1 MHVLDVAVIGLYFA
15 LIAYIG
21 YRTGRGNQ
29 GIEDFFLA
37 KRAMPWYVI
46 GLSVMATQAS
56 AITLIGT
63 TGQAYVDGMRFIQLY
78 FGLPL
83 AMVIL
88 CATLVPFFYRARV
101 FTAYEFLEKRFDG
114 KTRSLTSLLFLLG
127 RGLSD
132 AVVIYAPSVILAI
145 VFGIDEKTL
154 ILLIGAGATVYTAL
168 GGMRA
173 VMWVEAWQMAI
184 IFLGILFCLGAVVS
198 GLPEDVTIV
207 QAVKLAGAAGRTE
220 AVDFTLDPRV
230 TYTFWSGV
238 VGGIFLMLSYFGC
251 DQSQVQRYLTGRSLG
266 ESRLSLLFNAILKIP
281 MQFVILL
288 TGALLFVFYQFEKPP
303 PVFNPV
309 ALERLRASE
318 HGSELVSL
326 EREYDEA
333 FALRR
338 DKAAGLARALSTED
352 EPEARRSFL
361 EAEARFEGV
370 RDRVIELVKRDQGSA
385 FNDTNYVF
393 PTFVLTELPP
403 GVVGLILVAIFAA
416 AMSTVES
423 ELTALSS
430 ATVIDFYRR
439 YLKADGSDAH
449 YLAVSRAATF
459 FWGAFATVCAL
470 YMGALGSAIEAV
482 NRIGSYFYG
491 PILGVFILA
500 VGTRRAN
507 GHGAFAGVLAG
518 VAAVQLAARFSDVSF
533 LYYNLIGTA
542 AAVGVGYGLSLAF
555 PTSTRSV

>member
-1 MHVLDVAVIGLYFA
+1 MHPLDVVVVGLYIA

-21 YRTGRGNQ
+21 YRTGRGNK

-37 KRAMPWYVI
+37 KRAMPWYVM
-46 GLSVMATQAS
+46 GLSVMATQVS

-63 TGQAYVDGMRFIQLY
+63 TGQAYVDGMRFIQIY

-101 FTAYEFLEKRFDG
+101 YTAYEFLEKRFDG

-132 AVVIYAPSVILAI
+132 AVVIYAPAVILAI

-184 IFLGILFCLGAVVS
+184 IFFGILFCLGAVIV
-198 GLPEDVTIV
+198 GLPRDISLV
-207 QAVKLAGAAGRTE
+207 QAVRIAGAAGRTE
-220 AVDFTLDPRV
+220 TVDFTLDPAV
-230 TYTFWSGV
+230 TYTFWSGL

-251 DQSQVQRYLTGRSLG
+251 DQSQVQRYLTGRSLA

-309 ALERLRASE
+309 ALERLRASDHRE
-318 HGSELVSL
+318 ELRSL

-333 FALRR
+333 FEARR
-338 DKAAGLARALSTED
+338 GSAEGLARALSTASEL
-352 EPEARRSFL
+352 EARRSFL
-361 EAEARFEGV
+361 AAEERFSNV
-370 RDRVIELVKRDQGSA
+370 RGRVIELVKRNEGSA

-393 PTFVLTELPP
+393 PTFVLTKLPP

-439 YLKADGSDAH
+439 YLRADASDSH
-449 YLAVSRAATF
+449 YLVVSRVATF
-459 FWGAFATVCAL
+459 FWGAFATTCAL
-470 YMGALGSAIEAV
+470 YMGRLGSAIEAV

-491 PILGVFILA
+491 PILGVFLLA
-500 VGTRRAN
+500 VGTKRTN
-507 GHGAFAGVLAG
+507 GNAAFVGVLSG
-518 VAAVQLAARFSDVSF
+518 VATVQLVSRFSNVSF
-533 LYYNLIGTA
+533 LYYNLVGTA
-542 AAVGVGYGLSLAF
+542 AAVGVGYAFSLAF
-555 PTSTRSV
+555 PTPQRPV